1 MIHALTHVP
10 ALQAWAPVPLR
21 FVVGYG
27 FLAHGYAKYSRGPE
41 TFAAVL
47 HTLGVPM
54 PVPLAWLTTLVEMIG
69 GLALLAGAFV
79 TEMSLPLA
87 IVLVT
92 ALFTV
97 HRPYGF
103 FSVKL
108 AEVTESGIKFG
119 PVGYEIILLY
129 LAGLAALALGGAG
142 PLSFD
147 RWRSRRPASRTIY
160 LPVSGRRSIEPVR

>member
-1 MIHALTHVP
+1 MIYALTHLA
-10 ALQAWAPVPLR
+10 ALRRWAPVPLR
-21 FVVGYG
+21 LILGYG
-27 FLAHGYAKYSRGPE
+27 LLAHGYAKYSRGPE

-47 HTLGVPM
+47 HTLGIPM

-79 TEMSLPLA
+79 MEASLPLA

-97 HRPYGF
+97 HWPYGF

-108 AEVTESGIKFG
+108 AEVTKSGIKFG
-119 PVGYEIILLY
+119 PVGYEIVLLY
-129 LAGLAALALGGAG
+129 LAGLAALAIGGAG

-147 RWRSRRPASRTIY
+147 CWRSRNQASRTSY